1 MREPPRLRGFEL
13 LSSFNEFR
21 KDGLTILE
29 RLTKRHGDLVCAKV
43 LGRHFYLINHP
54 DYIRHVV
61 IDNRGNYMKAQGNY
75 RSKRLLGD
83 AMQLN
88 SGDMARR
95 LRRIMS
101 PVFQQARLTREYCG
115 LLAEATRE
123 AVERWNAGARPT
135 LTRELRE
142 LALKAMVQVTFGTK
156 PGADTAELAAAFTDA
171 QSGLGEFAPPDWIPL
186 PVNRRFHA
194 AADRLDREVIARI
207 KSRRAIGAIGPDFLS
222 CFVSLGD
229 EGLTDSEMRNELIA
243 LVTAGSDGIGIS
255 LNQTMSH
262 LASYP
267 EVDETLQKESAQV
280 LDGRLATYEDLANL
294 PYSELVVKESMRVAP
309 PAGSVVR
316 IAVGAD
322 EIGGCSIPAGSRV
335 LFSSWVMHR
344 DPRWFDEPLRFKPER
359 WTPAFERGLPICAY
373 LPFGRGP
380 RTCIGAALAMVSL
393 RLMIVTITQRYR
405 FRTAVPT
412 QEAAARPFHPAAT
425 LELALEAR
433 S

>member
-1 MREPPRLRGFEL
+1 MRELPRLRGFEL

-29 RLTKRHGDLVCAKV
+29 RIAKRHGDLVCAKV
-43 LGRHFYLINHP
+43 LSRHFYLLNHP

-61 IDNRGNYMKAQGNY
+61 IDNRGNYLKAKGND

-83 AMQLN
+83 AMQIN
-88 SGDMARR
+88 SGDVARR
-95 LRRIMS
+95 IRRIMS

-142 LALKAMVQVTFGTK
+142 LALKAMVQVTFGTS
-156 PGADTAELAAAFTDA
+156 PGADTAELAAVFSDA
-171 QSGLGEFAPPDWIPL
+171 RSGLNEFAPPDWIPL

-194 AADRLDREVIARI
+194 AVDRLDREVFARI
-207 KSRRAIGAIGPDFLS
+207 KARRVTGAIGPDFLS

-229 EGLTDSEMRNELIA
+229 GLTEREMRNELIA
-243 LVTAGSDGIGIS
+243 SVAAGSDGIGIA
-255 LNQTMSH
+255 LNQTMSE

-267 EVDETLQKESAQV
+267 AVDEMLQSESAKV
-280 LDGRLATYEDLANL
+280 LDGRLPTYDDLAHL
-294 PYSELVVKESMRVAP
+294 PYSEQVVKESLRVAP

-316 IAVGAD
+316 IAVGED
-322 EIGGCSIPAGSRV
+322 EIGGWKIPSGSRV
-335 LFSSWVMHR
+335 LFSSWLTHR
-344 DPRWFDEPLRFKPER
+344 DPRWFDEPLSFKPER
-359 WTPAFERGLPICAY
+359 WTPAFERGLPNCAY

-380 RTCIGAALAMVSL
+380 RACIGAALAMVSL
-393 RLMIVTITQRYR
+393 RLMIITLTQRYR
-405 FRTAVPT
+405 LRSTVPR
-412 QEAAARPFHPAAT
+412 QEAALRPFNPAAN
-425 LELALEAR
+425 LALALEAR
-433 S
+433 G